1 MNSLVEKGFINYYGM
16 QRFGHCHHENGFL
29 LTPVI
34 GHLMLRDEPVSSLS
48 LLFTVFY
55 FLSIF
60 SFFSSTIRKLLLECI
75 VIL

>member
-16 QRFGHCHHENGFL
+16 QRFGHCHHEDGFL

-48 LLFTVFY
+48 LLFHCVL
-55 FLSIF
+55 FLVHLFLF
-60 SFFSSTIRKLLLECI
+60 SLQLLGSCC
-75 VIL
+75 